1 MLKEKIL
8 KEIKNFWN
16 DEEAQGMMEYILMA
30 IAVVGIAIALKGP
43 LTNMV
48 TGQTDQL
55 QSELDNFNSG
65 DL

>member
-1 MLKEKIL
+1 MLKEKIV

-30 IAVVGIAIALKGP
+30 VAVVGIAMVVGPRIKG
-43 LTNMV
+43 LVM
-48 TGQTDQL
+48 GQTDKL
-55 QSELDNFNSG
+55 EDDLSGFSG

>member
-8 KEIKNFWN
+8 KEIKSFWN

-30 IAVVGIAIALKGP
+30 VAVVGIAIVVGP
-43 LTNMV
+43 KIKEIVL
-48 TGQTDQL
+48 GETDKL
-55 QSELDNFNSG
+55 GTSLEGFNA

>member
-30 IAVVGIAIALKGP
+30 VAVVGIAMLVGPEIKKIVMGETEKLKG
-43 LTNMV
+43 
-48 TGQTDQL
+48 
-55 QSELDNFNSG
+55 ELEGFNG
-65 DL
+65 GL